1 MNVIRS
7 CLSWL
12 QSQGR
17 CIFGRFDWWR
27 LASGAVDRDS
37 FFFFPDCVISLDPKI
52 YVRDDCYWKTIGENT
67 ISHILRL
74 VSQIAQE
81 KKNVFFQLNV

>member
-17 CIFGRFDWWR
+17 CIFGRFDWWC

-37 FFFFPDCVISLDPKI
+37 FLISLDPRI
-52 YVRDDCYWKTIGENT
+52 YVRDDCDCETIGENT
-67 ISHILRL
+67 ISFILRL
-74 VSQIAQE
+74 VSQITQGR
-81 KKNVFFQLNV
+81 KNVFFQLNV